1 MPMRKNIVSGLCLA
15 AAAGLIVVVSAGFD
29 LGLESVALLGG
40 ALGAVVVLV
49 PDRSPGVRLGGFAA
63 GLVVAWI
70 GYVVRAAALPDS
82 AAGRAVAVMVVVLVC
97 VGLNAATRDR
107 LPLWT
112 LLLGLAG
119 FAGAYEFTYDQ
130 APQELLSTSVSTATT
145 LLFTIAAGFLATSA
159 LAPTLRS
166 RGGSHATSP
175 SEPVLPAAD
184 HRADPA
190 DLTGATAQ

>member
-1 MPMRKNIVSGLCLA
+1 MRRNISAGFCLA
-15 AAAGLIVVVSAGFD
+15 VAAGLIVVASATFD
-29 LGLESVALLGG
+29 LGLESAALLGG

-49 PDRSPGVRLGGFAA
+49 PDRTAGVRLGGFAA

-70 GYVVRAAALPDS
+70 GYVVRAAALPDT

-107 LPLWT
+107 LPLWS

-130 APQELLSTSVSTATT
+130 APPELLSTSVSTATT
-145 LLFTIAAGFLATSA
+145 LLFNVAAGFLAASF
-159 LAPTLRS
+159 LAPAV
-166 RGGSHATSP
+166 RGGARGTQH
-175 SEPVLPAAD
+175 SEPVVPAAD
-184 HRADPA
+184 HRADTA
-190 DLTGATAQ
+190 DLTGASAQ

>member
-1 MPMRKNIVSGLCLA
+1 MRRNIVSGLCLA
-15 AAAGLIVVVSAGFD
+15 AAAGLIVVVSAAFD

-49 PDRSPGVRLGGFAA
+49 PDRTAGIRLGGFAA
-63 GLVVAWI
+63 GLVVAWL
-70 GYVVRAAALPDS
+70 GYIVRAAGLPDS

-145 LLFTIAAGFLATSA
+145 LLFNIAAGFLAASA
-159 LAPTLRS
+159 LAPTLR
-166 RGGSHATSP
+166 GGQHSQPH
-175 SEPVLPAAD
+175 SEPVPPAAD